1 MRYERTEKTLRIVQL
16 SHSEHGRR
24 VAVVEEPWLRLLR
37 DCSSVYE
44 LAQLAIRSNRPLRGC
59 VEQFVSDQQ
68 VPYDEMY
75 DSRSDPPGGNG
86 GWQLLP
92 PIDHPEP
99 SRCFVTGTGLT
110 HKGSAENRQSMHATA
125 ATTAPLNSEPRTP
138 NPPATDSMKMFQ
150 IGLEGGTPAAGCIGA
165 APEWFYKGVGTI
177 LRAHNQPLTVPS
189 HALDGGEEAEIA
201 GVYLIGADG
210 TPFRIG
216 LTQGNEFSDHVL
228 ESKNYLYL
236 AESKLRDC
244 ALGPE
249 LVIEP
254 NFNDV
259 PGHSTIERDGK
270 IIWQAAQ
277 ASGERWMCHSLANL
291 EHHHFKHAEHRRP
304 GDVHIHFFGAD
315 MFSYKDRLRLEDGDL
330 MTISFA
336 GCGRPLRNP
345 IRITRSEQELVVVKS
360 L

>member
-1 MRYERTEKTLRIVQL
+1 MLRIVQL
-16 SHSEHGRR
+16 SHLTRGRR
-24 VAVVEEPWLRLLR
+24 VAVVKEPGLQLLR
-37 DCSSVYE
+37 DCTSVYE
-44 LAQLAIRSNRPLRGC
+44 LAQSAIHANRSLRE
-59 VEQFVSDQQ
+59 VIEKFVSDQQ
-68 VPYDEMY
+68 LAYDEVY
-75 DSRSDPPGGNG
+75 EGRSE
-86 GWQLLP
+86 WRLLP

-99 SRCFVTGTGLT
+99 SRCYVMGTGLT
-110 HKGSAENRQSMHATA
+110 HKGSAENRQSMHKIAGSREQGA
-125 ATTAPLNSEPRTP
+125 RSADSLLHAPGSPL
-138 NPPATDSMKMFQ
+138 PAQTDSMKMFE
-150 IGLEGGTPAAGCIGA
+150 IGLKGGRPEPGCVGA

-177 LRAHNQPLTVPS
+177 LRAHNEPLAVPA

-210 TPFRIG
+210 RPFRIG

-228 ESKNYLYL
+228 EARNYLYL

-254 NFNDV
+254 KFDDV
-259 PGHSTIERDGK
+259 PGRSTIERDGK
-270 IIWQAAQ
+270 VIWQARQ

-304 GDVHIHFFGAD
+304 GDVHIHFLGAD
-315 MFSYKDRLRLEDGDL
+315 MFSFKDRLHLEDGDV
-330 MTISFA
+330 MSISFE
-336 GCGRPLRNP
+336 GLGRPLRNP
-345 IRITRSEQELVVVKS
+345 IRIDRSDEKLVVVKS

>member
-1 MRYERTEKTLRIVQL
+1 MMLRIVQL
-16 SHSEHGRR
+16 SHPTRGRR
-24 VAVVEEPWLRLLR
+24 IAIVEEPELRLLR
-37 DCSSVYE
+37 DYSAVYE
-44 LAQLAIRSNRPLRGC
+44 LAQSAIRANRSLG
-59 VEQFVSDQQ
+59 ELIENFVSDEHLT
-68 VPYDEMY
+68 YDEVH
-75 DSRSDPPGGNG
+75 DGRSA
-86 GWQLLP
+86 WQLLP

-99 SRCFVTGTGLT
+99 SRCYVMGTGLT
-110 HKGSAENRQSMHATA
+110 HKGSAENRQSMHAA
-125 ATTAPLNSEPRTP
+125 AVSPQPSAVSQQ
-138 NPPATDSMKMFQ
+138 PPTDSIKMFQ
-150 IGLEGGTPAAGCIGA
+150 LGLAGGRPEPGCVGA

-177 LRAHNQPLTVPS
+177 MRAHNEPLAVPA

-201 GVYLIGADG
+201 GVYVISADG
-210 TPFRIG
+210 TPYRIG

-228 ESKNYLYL
+228 EARNYLYL

-254 NFNDV
+254 KFDDV
-259 PGHSTIERDGK
+259 PGRSTIERDGK

-315 MFSYKDRLRLEDGDL
+315 MFSFKDRLRLEDGDF
-330 MTISFA
+330 MSIAFE
-336 GCGRPLRNP
+336 GFGRPLRNP
-345 IRITRSEQELVVVKS
+345 LRIDRSQQNVVSVKP